1 MYYVATCALMQK
13 VEALLV
19 QPTMTT
25 PTTYLSNHVHVHV
38 HVGLASPDHQAMSS
52 TAGLACMGWSSC
64 LPAVCCMFGIVKSY
78 RQLVLI
84 LCMACLP

>member
-1 MYYVATCALMQK
+1 MQK

-19 QPTMTT
+19 QPYMTSMTT
-25 PTTYLSNHVHVHV
+25 PTTYLSNHLHV

-64 LPAVCCMFGIVKSY
+64 LCAACYKFG
-78 RQLVLI
+78 
-84 LCMACLP
+84 M